1 MAEMPED
8 DLEPLITECPS
19 CQTRFRVSDV
29 QLQRARGRVR
39 CGACLTVFH
48 GTSHLV
54 LASLQDE
61 GDEEQARQAL
71 DALLDELAGD
81 SQPSDQQPPRKAD
94 AQPAPPPRK
103 RAGPGPRPQRP
114 TPLFGGFED
123 SSEQDNRAEPEPHPA
138 LTFEVVDDAAEPPAA
153 DVPGAADGPEEA
165 GDTAVARRP
174 DTPGQTTRQ
183 ALAPV
188 RLDQPER
195 NRSASAAAKSEATPH
210 VPDAAPEPTAS
221 VVFGEPRHRR
231 PLVWLGIAAGL
242 LLLAVQ
248 ILWYQFDDW
257 AKQDPWRGIYVP
269 ICGVLGCELPVQRDT
284 AQLTTRNL
292 LVRTH
297 PREPRSL
304 LVNAVIA
311 NHAEFA
317 QPFPVLELQF
327 TTVRGNLVASRRF
340 DPDEYLAGDAHG
352 MTLMPPRTPVQI
364 ELAIDDPGPDAV
376 NYRLVFR

>member
-19 CQTRFRVSDV
+19 CHTRFRVADV

-54 LASLQDE
+54 LASLQGE
-61 GDEEQARQAL
+61 GDEEQAQQAL

-81 SQPSDQQPPRKAD
+81 SHASDQQRPGEADSASAVPPA
-94 AQPAPPPRK
+94 K
-103 RAGPGPRPQRP
+103 RQDPRPPRP

-123 SSEQDNRAEPEPHPA
+123 SSEQDSRAQPEPGQA
-138 LTFEVVDDAAEPPAA
+138 LTFETVDGAAEPPAA

-165 GDTAVARRP
+165 GDTAVAGRP

-183 ALAPV
+183 APAPA
-188 RLDQPER
+188 RLDQPEA
-195 NRSASAAAKSEATPH
+195 NRAASTAVKSDATLH
-210 VPDAAPEPTAS
+210 VPDAAPEPAAL

-242 LLLAVQ
+242 LLLVVQ
-248 ILWYQFDDW
+248 VLWYQFDDW

-311 NHAEFA
+311 NQAEFA

-340 DPDEYLAGDAHG
+340 DPDEYLAGDADG

-376 NYRLVFR
+376 NYRLNFR